1 MDSFFF
7 CVYLWPCFQ
16 VYYDINAA
24 IKSRLKVNGM
34 WNSAIGNTAAQKN
47 YKGSGKNKIELII
60 SMEKTILV
68 YLLNI

>member
-47 YKGSGKNKIELII
+47 YKGSGRIK
-60 SMEKTILV
+60 
-68 YLLNI
+68 